1 MNSLASLIDDE
12 PSTPQWKQHLSKLNP
27 FKRRK
32 VVAVEDVLPLLDAL
46 ENIEAQGRPHNR
58 ACGCEECENWDQVS
72 TAYTKFILK
81 HPLP

>member
-1 MNSLASLIDDE
+1 MNFLASLIDDE
-12 PSTPQWKQHLSKLNP
+12 PPTPQWKQHLCKLNP

-32 VVAVEDVLPLLDAL
+32 VVAIEDVVPLLDAL
-46 ENIEAQGRPHNR
+46 ENIEAQGRPHSR
-58 ACGCEECENWDQVS
+58 ACGCGECENWDQVY